1 MPIGFI
7 SGQENVRND
16 PKHREGES
24 GSGMKIT
31 CPNCETSYNI
41 GSNSVGPEGRSVRCS
56 RCSQEWYID
65 SDGKNVAPPGAD
77 PADDTSADEDEW
89 AAAFDDAD
97 SATSPPA
104 SDDDEGETAEA
115 EPDEIAASGEDDWKS
130 EIGLDGDDAPK
141 VGGAFERDA
150 DFPLIDVEPEAF
162 SKSEPLAE
170 LGAKTNKRKR
180 RKRSTYD
187 PGINIS
193 PEVRAM
199 LGLGLFLLSIVL
211 SVGVVLMR
219 EPIVRAA
226 PSMAGLYSSVGLDVN
241 LRGLEFHDLRTFQ
254 EYENGGVVLIVEG
267 IITNTR
273 RRSTHVP
280 ALQLALRSSDAQD
293 IYTWTVEPR
302 VRRLPAGQNLRFS
315 TRVTSP
321 PEIATDVHVNFV
333 DRNNKQAKL

>member
-7 SGQENVRND
+7 SGHENPRNV

-41 GSNSVGPEGRSVRCS
+41 GSNSVGAEGRSVRCS
-56 RCSQEWYID
+56 RCSEEWYID
-65 SDGKNVAPPGAD
+65 SDGKNVAAPSED
-77 PADDTSADEDEW
+77 PTEDTSADEDQW

-97 SATSPPA
+97 SAPSASA
-104 SDDDEGETAEA
+104 SDEPEA
-115 EPDEIAASGEDDWKS
+115 GPDEIAAAGEDDWKADL
-130 EIGLDGDDAPK
+130 GLDGDDAPK
-141 VGGAFERDA
+141 IGGAFNQDA
-150 DFPLIDVEPEAF
+150 DFPLIDVEPETF
-162 SKSEPLAE
+162 SKSDPLPE
-170 LGAKTNKRKR
+170 LGAKKNKNKR

-226 PSMAGLYSSVGLDVN
+226 PSMAGLYSSVGMDVN

-293 IYTWTVEPR
+293 LYTWTVEPR